1 MHEDVRKAA
10 DDIREV
16 LKREFFDTAVVLGS
30 GWSDAARILS
40 NGSPTFKVSDIAG
53 FRAPAVPGHDGS
65 VGVLSLEDLEV
76 LSFAGRTHLYEG
88 HGVAASVFRV
98 AVAKEL
104 GCKSI
109 VLTNG
114 CGTTNMGWSPGTPV
128 LISDHINMTGNT
140 PLSGPTF
147 VDMTHTYNQYWRAT
161 VTKEHPY
168 IEEGVYMQFSGPQY
182 ETPAEVRMARVMG
195 ADLVG
200 MSTALEAIY
209 ARSLG
214 MEVLGLSLVTNYAAG
229 LSAGELSHSEVTEAG
244 KSAAASLVSVLETCL
259 KEAP

>member
-1 MHEDVRKAA
+1 MYEDVKKAA
-10 DDIREV
+10 DEIREV
-16 LKREFFDTAVVLGS
+16 LKREFFDTSVILGS
-30 GWSDAARILS
+30 GWSDAAKILS
-40 NGSPTFKVSDIAG
+40 NEVPTFKVSNITG
-53 FRAPAVPGHDGS
+53 FCPPAVPGHDGS
-65 VGVLSLEDLEV
+65 VGVLSSGGKGV

-98 AVAKEL
+98 AVAQEL
-104 GCKSI
+104 GCRSI

-114 CGTTNMGWSPGTPV
+114 CGSTSLQRGPGTTV
-128 LISDHINMTGNT
+128 LISDHINMTGHT

-147 VDMTHTYNQYWRAT
+147 VDMTNTYSQEWRLA
-161 VTKEHPY
+161 VAKEHTG
-168 IEEGVYMQFSGPQY
+168 IEEGVYMQFAGPQY
-182 ETPAEVRMARVMG
+182 ETPAEVRMAHTLG

-229 LSAGELSHSEVTEAG
+229 LSTGELSHSEVTAAG
-244 KSAAASLVSVLETCL
+244 KRAAASLVGVLETCL
-259 KEAP
+259 RESP

>member
-1 MHEDVRKAA
+1 MQEDVRKAA
-10 DDIREV
+10 DEIRE
-16 LKREFFDTAVVLGS
+16 LLNREFFDTSVVLGS
-30 GWSDAARILS
+30 GWSEAAKILN
-40 NGSPTFKVSDIAG
+40 NGSPTFKVSDITG
-53 FRAPAVPGHDGS
+53 FRQPAVPGHDGS
-65 VGVLSLEDLEV
+65 VGTLSCGGLEV

-104 GCKSI
+104 GCRSV

-114 CGTTNMGWSPGTPV
+114 CGSTSMSRGPGTPV
-128 LISDHINMTGNT
+128 LISDHINMTGCT

-147 VDMTHTYNQYWRAT
+147 VDMTSTYNQEWRAA
-161 VTKEHPY
+161 VAKEHTHL
-168 IEEGVYMQFSGPQY
+168 EEGVYMQFSGPQY
-182 ETPAEVRMARVMG
+182 ETPAEVRMAHTMG

-229 LSAGELSHSEVTEAG
+229 LVTGELSHNEVTEAG
-244 KSAAASLVSVLETCL
+244 KRAAGSLVGVLETCL

>member
-1 MHEDVRKAA
+1 MQEDVKKAA
-10 DDIREV
+10 VEIREV
-16 LKREFFDTAVVLGS
+16 LSREFFDTSVILGS
-30 GWSDAARILS
+30 GWSDAAKILG
-40 NGSPTFKVSDIAG
+40 NGSLTFKVSDITG
-53 FRAPAVPGHDGS
+53 FHQPAVPGHDGS
-65 VGVLSLEDLEV
+65 VGALSCGTLNV

-104 GCKSI
+104 GCRSI

-114 CGTTNMGWSPGTPV
+114 CGSTSMKRGPGTPV
-128 LISDHINMTGNT
+128 LISDHINMTGCT
-140 PLSGPTF
+140 PLTGPTF
-147 VDMTHTYNQYWRAT
+147 VDMTNTYNREWRST
-161 VTKEHPY
+161 VANKHAG

-182 ETPAEVRMARVMG
+182 ETPAEVRMAHTMG

-229 LSAGELSHSEVTEAG
+229 LVTGELSHSEVTEAG
-244 KSAAASLVSVLETCL
+244 KRAAGSLVGILETCL